1 MIALFVLNTK
11 LCLTDRALDVSEI
24 LAVTKLFL
32 RKRKPIFNAVK
43 YFCKSSVFKTS
54 LVDIA

>member
-1 MIALFVLNTK
+1 MIALFVLNTE
-11 LCLTDRALDVSEI
+11 LCLADGAFDVSEI

-43 YFCKSSVFKTS
+43 NLHKRPVFKTS